1 MPALLSVH
9 DITELLREMFAQ
21 LLEIDITE
29 VPADADI
36 HDSLCV
42 ESLQHLEMMTR
53 VEERLHLT
61 FDMDAWIAPRT
72 VEDLARHIAALQ
84 DADRDD

>member
-9 DITELLREMFAQ
+9 DITEMLREMFAQ

-42 ESLQHLEMMTR
+42 ESLQQLEMMTR
-53 VEERLHLT
+53 VEGRLNLT
-61 FDMDAWIAPRT
+61 FDMDVWITPRT
-72 VEDLARHIAALQ
+72 VEDLARHIASLQ
-84 DADRDD
+84 DADRD

>member
-21 LLEIDITE
+21 MLEIDITE

-36 HDSLCV
+36 HNSLCV
-42 ESLQHLEMMTR
+42 ESLQQLEMMTR
-53 VEERLHLT
+53 VEERLCLT
-61 FDMDAWIAPRT
+61 FDMEAWIEPRT
-72 VEDLARHIAALQ
+72 VKDLARHIAALQ
-84 DADRDD
+84 DVNRDD